1 MILSQSSQSPFRV
14 RRRLEVFKAE
24 KGIAEHA
31 QSQAWSNEDCA
42 KTATAFTIHEYAL
55 LASRVVQSL
64 DGSRLTG
71 RLLSPGGVLL
81 PRCEIRYK
89 TQRTPLTSLSN

>member
-1 MILSQSSQSPFRV
+1 V
-14 RRRLEVFKAE
+14 A
-24 KGIAEHA
+24 
-31 QSQAWSNEDCA
+31 
-42 KTATAFTIHEYAL
+42 
-55 LASRVVQSL
+55 QSL